1 MNYKEPIL
9 TAFLIFPILALLFTL
24 PFILFQYHK
33 YGSINKFR
41 SLIIYSFILYLLT
54 IYFLVILPLPS
65 RETVANM
72 AELTPNLIPFR
83 FIPDMLKDSKIVLN
97 NPKTYLNIFTDPAIY
112 TVLYNILMTIP
123 LGMYLRYYYRCSLK
137 KVIVISAS
145 ISIFFELTQLTGLYF
160 IYPKAYRL
168 FDVDDIIL
176 NTLGGTIG
184 FSLMKFFKFLP
195 SRERIDE
202 KSLLVGMQVSG
213 LRRFTLF
220 LLDSFLYLFFT
231 LLVYYFIRKTYIKYI
246 TFTIY
251 YLIIPLFIGRTL
263 GSSFLNVDVEAKYK
277 TLKNFIRT
285 IFLYFYYYYSF
296 LIFLSL
302 IIKIYNNRPAIGLML
317 LGALGV
323 YVLFYPINIF
333 KVLRKKNTFYDKIFK
348 TKFISTIKINN
359 EEETKVD

>member
-1 MNYKEPIL
+1 
-9 TAFLIFPILALLFTL
+9 
-24 PFILFQYHK
+24 
-33 YGSINKFR
+33 
-41 SLIIYSFILYLLT
+41 
-54 IYFLVILPLPS
+54 
-65 RETVANM
+65 
-72 AELTPNLIPFR
+72 
-83 FIPDMLKDSKIVLN
+83 
-97 NPKTYLNIFTDPAIY
+97 
-112 TVLYNILMTIP
+112 
-123 LGMYLRYYYRCSLK
+123 
-137 KVIVISAS
+137 
-145 ISIFFELTQLTGLYF
+145 
-160 IYPKAYRL
+160 
-168 FDVDDIIL
+168 
-176 NTLGGTIG
+176 
-184 FSLMKFFKFLP
+184 MKFFKFLP

-213 LRRFTLF
+213 LKRFTLF

-246 TFTIY
+246 TFVIY

-263 GSSFLNVDVEAKYK
+263 GSSFLNVDVDAKYK

-296 LIFLSL
+296 FIFLSL

-317 LGALGV
+317 LGALGI

-359 EEETKVD
+359 EEVQVD